1 MKKSTL
7 YSIFLIL
14 GLLCFFFVKSKFSS
28 QSEYS
33 CHYHQYS
40 YQSQDSKSPGNSSYF
55 INLIEEQEEDNDH
68 CFTINKIISYAYT
81 LPYMLDSTFKLSH
94 FKINNEVTH
103 LYMGI
108 PTFIVIRSF
117 RI

>member
-1 MKKSTL
+1 MKKNTL

-40 YQSQDSKSPGNSSYF
+40 YQTESSKSHGNSAYF

-68 CFTINKIISYAYT
+68 CFTKNTIISYSYT
-81 LPYMLDSTFKLSH
+81 LPYISDSMFKLNH
-94 FKINNEVTH
+94 FKINNDVTH

-108 PTFIVIRSF
+108 PTFIVIRNF